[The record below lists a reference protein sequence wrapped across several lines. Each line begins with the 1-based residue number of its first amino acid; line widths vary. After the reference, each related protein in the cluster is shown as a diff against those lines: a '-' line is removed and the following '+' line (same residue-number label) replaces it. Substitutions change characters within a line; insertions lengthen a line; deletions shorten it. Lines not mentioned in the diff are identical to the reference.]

1 TNINGREGYVVC
13 ANHDDHA
20 IAFDAGVTEAGWA
33 GSSVLQPN
41 GPGTL
46 PLVVTRNSADGR
58 IQLKQTFT
66 FSVVDRLV
74 EIKMEVKNTSA
85 AVLTSVKLDR
95 YFDGDVG
102 GSASDDEWRSTF
114 ESVWARTPQTPT
126 VVPNMLLLTTTNQ
139 DESLPHSGRIEY
151 FASWN
156 PLGIGPQTARTCGIG
171 GTTNWAATGWA
182 EWKPS
187 SET

>member
-1 TNINGREGYVVC
+1 
-13 ANHDDHA
+13 
-20 IAFDAGVTEAGWA
+20 
-33 GSSVLQPN
+33 
-41 GPGTL
+41 
-46 PLVVTRNSADGR
+46 
-58 IQLKQTFT
+58 
-66 FSVVDRLV
+66 
-74 EIKMEVKNTSA
+74 
-85 AVLTSVKLDR
+85 DR
-95 YFDGDVG
+95 YFDGDIG

-139 DESLPHSGRIEY
+139 DESLPHGGRIEY

-187 SET
+187 SETSRLARPRPSPCAIAASEGILAAAYLSIADLPGGGPAHGGRLPRFHSPSPPPLRRTRAARPHCRGLGREVVLRGGRSRARS